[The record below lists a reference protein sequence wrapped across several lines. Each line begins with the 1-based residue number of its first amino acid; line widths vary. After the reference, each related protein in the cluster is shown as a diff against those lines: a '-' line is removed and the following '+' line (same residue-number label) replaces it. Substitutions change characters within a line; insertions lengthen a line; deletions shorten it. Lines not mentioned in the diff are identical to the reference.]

1 MTSPGKKKK
10 KAHRIVQQERLNNFP
25 KLFSK
30 NLLFQQLPYSAL
42 DGYSQSLVFFLTGL
56 TVFHV
61 VILVFLFCACL
72 ITRGDALFPNHENF
86 RGSTPEWFFLLSNSV
101 TSEEFKFKIQ
111 KNRNDY
117 QKAYSRTDNSSNH
130 LLNTTCSV
138 WIRLTNSINT
148 YMENILFSINS
159 WNKTMNKTDKVP
171 YLWCGRKPLKWP
183 EMISPSLCSP
193 ACAKPFP
200 CMLAGCSDFF
210 LRDDGKSVTSE
221 IRLHTYWTCVLEF
234 SFTLLLVLL

>member
-1 MTSPGKKKK
+1 MLLNSSNCVFSSVESHLASNGNKMFFLLWMYFYCEFRILKIFSGLSSMVFKGIKSPVNSVCCKGMTLFSWRRIAFRNKHLFYSSNFDFSRKKKK

-30 NLLFQQLPYSAL
+30 NLLFQQLLYSAL

-101 TSEEFKFKIQ
+101 TS
-111 KNRNDY
+111 
-117 QKAYSRTDNSSNH
+117 
-130 LLNTTCSV
+130 
-138 WIRLTNSINT
+138 
-148 YMENILFSINS
+148 
-159 WNKTMNKTDKVP
+159 
-171 YLWCGRKPLKWP
+171 
-183 EMISPSLCSP
+183 
-193 ACAKPFP
+193 
-200 CMLAGCSDFF
+200 
-210 LRDDGKSVTSE
+210 
-221 IRLHTYWTCVLEF
+221 
-234 SFTLLLVLL
+234 